1 MLYPSHGIRRRDG
14 VLVGSYAFGLFPG
27 DDMAQFS
34 VRERIAKAI
43 ASGERLHPGYE
54 RMVRDGVSVAW
65 PNVPHNL
72 GGWASWTPEQI
83 AGIYRTLLEPDGPIY
98 LAGEHLSNLTG
109 WQEGAI
115 LSAHRAIEK
124 IARHVRA

>member
-1 MLYPSHGIRRRDG
+1 
-14 VLVGSYAFGLFPG
+14 
-27 DDMAQFS
+27 MA
-34 VRERIAKAI
+34 AI
-43 ASGERLHPGYE
+43 TRSLAY
-54 RMVRDGVSVAW
+54 V
-65 PNVPHNL
+65 PNRVKQYT
-72 GGWASWTPEQI
+72 SWTPEQI

-124 IARHVRA
+124 IAQHARA